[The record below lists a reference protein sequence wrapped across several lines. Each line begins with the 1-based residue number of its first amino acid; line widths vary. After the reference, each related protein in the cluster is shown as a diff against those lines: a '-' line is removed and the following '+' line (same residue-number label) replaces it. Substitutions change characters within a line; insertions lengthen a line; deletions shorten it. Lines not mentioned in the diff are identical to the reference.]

1 MKSHTNP
8 LHAYR
13 ETKVRT
19 AGQGKLIVMLYD
31 EAIKQIDTALQ
42 GMENNSKKLD
52 SVHNSITK
60 AQDVITELTVSLD
73 FDQGGE
79 IAKTLFNLYMFF
91 NSQLMEGNVRKD
103 QTPVRTVRDLL
114 AQLREAWLS
123 ISNHQVEGSSPST
136 GVNIAG

>member
-73 FDQGGE
+73 FDRGGE

-114 AQLREAWLS
+114 AQLREAWVS
-123 ISNHQVEGSSPST
+123 ISNLQVEGSSPST